1 MSALDTLSNLIS
13 PDTVRVALRQS
24 PEYVANRNRVGA
36 MLHDGLAAMDVY
48 QQWKPAIFIASLIG
62 AAASGYAFE
71 KRGRRPKNLE
81 AMVMYGAL
89 FAVCS
94 TAAWITRPSLG
105 GAAVPADASPA
116 DVAADP
122 QGAATVGWIDRRV
135 AALSA
140 EDPNFAD
147 EAFARLVQMPG
158 ISGQFQKLN
167 PVIQAA
173 VL

>member
-1 MSALDTLSNLIS
+1 MSALDTLSRVVS

-36 MLHDGLAAMDVY
+36 LLHDGLAAMDVY

-71 KRGRRPKNLE
+71 KRGRRPKNVE
-81 AMVMYGAL
+81 AMLMYGSL

-94 TAAWITRPSLG
+94 ATAWITRPSST
-105 GAAVPADASPA
+105 PPPSDASPE

-122 QGAATVGWIDRRV
+122 QGAATVGWIDKRV

-140 EDPNFAD
+140 DDPNFAD

-158 ISGQFQKLN
+158 ISDQYQKLN